1 MIDLRSDTVTKPS
14 RRMREAVLDAP
25 VGDDK
30 RDGDPTVGELES
42 AVADRLGME
51 EALYCPTG
59 TMANQ
64 VAIAAHTE
72 PREEVLHDRWAHVY
86 TSEFAGLA
94 ALSGLQSRLVDA
106 GPRGCPAPTEIREA
120 HAERSQWPGVGLLA
134 LENTHNKRGG
144 TAVAP
149 ETIRAAADAAHD
161 LGVAVHLDG
170 ARLANAAV
178 ALDRPMADLT
188 GTVDSA
194 MLGLSKGLGAP
205 MGSVLA
211 GGRDFVDEARRYRHA
226 FGGGL
231 RQAGI
236 AAAPAL
242 VALENVD
249 RLADDHANA
258 DRLGSRLAED
268 TPLSVVQPET
278 NIVVADVDATGLDAE
293 EVLDRC
299 AERDVLGSAIG
310 DSRVRFC
317 THLDVDREDV
327 ETAADRV
334 ADVL

>member
-30 RDGDPTVGELES
+30 RDGDPTVEELES
-42 AVADRLGME
+42 EVAERLGME
-51 EALYCPTG
+51 AALYCPSG

-94 ALSGLQSRLVDA
+94 ALSGVQSRMVNA
-106 GPRGCPAPTEIREA
+106 EPRGCPTPAAVREA
-120 HAERSQWPGVGLLA
+120 HAQRSQWPGAGLLA

-144 TAVAP
+144 TALAP
-149 ETIRAAADAAHD
+149 AEIEAAAEAAGD
-161 LGVAVHLDG
+161 LGLGSHLDG

-178 ALDRPMADLT
+178 ALDRPMADFT
-188 GTVDSA
+188 ASVDSA

-205 MGSVLA
+205 VGSVLA
-211 GGRDFVDEARRYRHA
+211 GEEGFVAEARHYRHA
-226 FGGGL
+226 LGGGL

-258 DRLGSRLAED
+258 DRLASRLAAE
-268 TPLSVVQPET
+268 TPLDVIEPET
-278 NIVVADVDATGLDAE
+278 NIVVADVDATGLDAAT
-293 EVLDRC
+293 VLDRC
-299 AERDVLGSAIG
+299 AERDVRGSAIG

-317 THLDVDREDV
+317 THLDVDRADV
-327 ETAADRV
+327 ETAADRI
-334 ADVL
+334 ATAL